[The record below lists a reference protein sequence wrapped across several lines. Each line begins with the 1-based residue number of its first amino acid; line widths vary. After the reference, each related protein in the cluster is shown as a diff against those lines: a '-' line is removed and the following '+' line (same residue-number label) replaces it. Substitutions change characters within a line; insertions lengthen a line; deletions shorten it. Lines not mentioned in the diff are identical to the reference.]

1 MKINPNIIT
10 TYQNEEVIKQIYKKE
25 FNKSSEKIKIKP
37 LSGGLKN
44 EVYLIEDNNQ
54 KIVLKI
60 EPENN
65 DTLITIDK
73 NIMWWEKEM
82 LKLMEKLNIP
92 SPKLLAFDDSC
103 KICNA
108 PYIFMSYIEGEN
120 YQKIKETLT
129 KEEQE
134 KIEYEIGQIS
144 HKISSIKSNNFFL
157 PHSPNKKFNDNY
169 EFISY
174 LFQKLLNDGI
184 KNNIDLSKD
193 TYDEITNILESN
205 KESLNDFENISLTNA
220 DIWDGNILI
229 KDKKISGIV
238 DFSDLYFCDELMT
251 FYFHTIDGKTNEQ
264 FLKGYNNK
272 ELNNNEKIRIEI
284 YRMYVILKM
293 IIDCKLKEYGRF
305 AWMYDNLDNRI
316 EKIKKREVKI

>member
-10 TYQNEEVIKQIYKKE
+10 TYQDEEIVKQIYEKSL
-25 FNKSSEKIKIKP
+25 NKSSRNIKIKP

-92 SPKLLAFDDSC
+92 SPRLLAFDDSC
-103 KICNA
+103 EICNA

-134 KIEYEIGQIS
+134 KIEYQIGQIS
-144 HKISSIKSNNFFL
+144 HKISSIKANNFFL
-157 PHSPNKKFNDNY
+157 PHNPNKKFNNNY
-169 EFISY
+169 EFVSY
-174 LFQKLLNDGI
+174 LFEKLLNDGV
-184 KNNIDLSKD
+184 KNNIDLSENTCK
-193 TYDEITNILESN
+193 EIKTILEEN
-205 KESLNDFENISLTNA
+205 KESLNEIKNISLTNT
-220 DIWDGNILI
+220 DIWDGNIII

-251 FYFHTIDGKTNEQ
+251 FYFHTIDGKTNTQ

-272 ELNNNEKIRIEI
+272 SLNNNEKIRVEI

-316 EKIKKREVKI
+316 KKIKKREVKI